1 MSNRKDLENKS
12 YRVGWIIWFI
22 LKNGS
27 ITKKDYMY
35 EFDIIE
41 KTVFR
46 DIKEARDILEDFYGK
61 TIRYDIPKRKYILE
75 ELENKA

>member
-61 TIRYDIPKRKYILE
+61 TIRYDLLKRKYILE

>member
-61 TIRYDIPKRKYILE
+61 TIRYDVLKRKYILE

>member
-1 MSNRKDLENKS
+1 MSKRKDLENKS

-61 TIRYDIPKRKYILE
+61 TIRYDVLKRKYILE

>member
-61 TIRYDIPKRKYILE
+61 TIRYDVLKRKYILE
-75 ELENKA
+75 ELENKS